1 MTSETIRKGGYMIKK
16 RKKRETRGS
25 RASVIQLK
33 KQIRTKTKN
42 TNKSNGEKPNKK
54 IKSGKIVQK
63 GKDRLNGEFALF
75 KKEMFRL
82 ADLAKHNAFS
92 ERASMTDLSG
102 DYSEIMD
109 AVNQILDSVVVKM
122 NESQK
127 KVVYL
132 NNAPIPIIAINTDFD
147 VVFINE
153 AGAKTIGKSIDSC
166 IGKKCSFLFDTPHC
180 NTPECRLKQAMEK
193 DGIFSGETVAAGLN
207 NLQIQYT
214 GAPIRDDD
222 GTIVGALEYIADI
235 SAVKKAQA
243 YLESLVKQINSSAR
257 SVASTADEISASAVQ
272 ISRGAESQSVS
283 ADQTSSTMVE
293 MASQIDNIAQSA
305 QSLAAN
311 VDQTSSSIQE
321 IGDSISMV
329 SRNADNLTTSVDE
342 TTNTIEQMTIS
353 IRAITEKVK
362 VVDDV
367 SKEAAHI
374 ANVSGGELSK
384 VITGIG
390 VSSKDIGKIVKII
403 EEIADQTN
411 LLALNAAIEAA
422 RAGDAGKGFAVVAEE
437 VKRLAERS
445 MNSTREIS
453 NFVDTVQKDTAQAVD
468 LTQKTLKDIVDAVT
482 KSTTLV
488 GEVYTSTQQQ
498 SDGAAQILKNAI
510 NMQHITKEMA
520 AAAREQA
527 NGAKGI
533 MKSVEIMNKMTQQ
546 VADATME
553 QKKGGD
559 MVVKAVEEI
568 AQIAQQNVSATE
580 QLSNATH
587 DLALQAEKLLRL
599 SEQGNL

>member
-1 MTSETIRKGGYMIKK
+1 MIKK
-16 RKKRETRGS
+16 RSRREKRAGVGGNTLEKRAGGRVKTGDKRKSARKKPGS
-25 RASVIQLK
+25 LSGRVRNAEK
-33 KQIRTKTKN
+33 M
-42 TNKSNGEKPNKK
+42 KSRVNGNVGLV
-54 IKSGKIVQK
+54 KSEILRIADLMKHDVFSA
-63 GKDRLNGEFALF
+63 R
-75 KKEMFRL
+75 
-82 ADLAKHNAFS
+82 ADLAGVPS
-92 ERASMTDLSG
+92 EYG
-102 DYSEIMD
+102 EI
-109 AVNQILDSVVVKM
+109 AQGVNDILDTFAGRLS
-122 NESQK
+122 EAQK
-127 KVVYL
+127 KVIYL
-132 NNAPIPIIAINTDFD
+132 NNAPLPIIAINRDFD
-147 VVFINE
+147 IVFIND
-153 AGAKTIGKSIDSC
+153 AGVKITGKSVDSC
-166 IGKKCSFLFDTPHC
+166 LGKKCYALFDTHHC
-180 NTPECRLKQAMEK
+180 HTEECRLKQAMEK
-193 DGIFSGETVAAGLN
+193 DGIFAGETTARGLD
-207 NLQIQYT
+207 NLPIQYT
-214 GAPIRDDD
+214 GAPIRDDE
-222 GTIVGALEYIADI
+222 GNIVGALEYVADI
-235 SAVKKAQA
+235 SLIKKQQA
-243 YLESLVKQINSSAR
+243 YLESLVKQINSAAR

-283 ADQTSSTMVE
+283 ADETSSTMVE

-305 QSLAAN
+305 QALAAN

-321 IGDSISMV
+321 IADSIEMV
-329 SRNADNLTTSVDE
+329 ARNADNLTSSVDE
-342 TTNTIEQMTIS
+342 TTSTIEQMTIS
-353 IRAITEKVK
+353 IKAIAEKVK

-374 ANVSGGELSK
+374 ANYGGEELSK

-468 LTQKTLKDIVDAVT
+468 LTQKTLKRIVDAVT
-482 KSTTLV
+482 KSTTFV

-498 SDGAAQILKNAI
+498 SDGAAQILKNAV

-520 AAAREQA
+520 NAAREQA
-527 NGAKGI
+527 NGTKGI

-587 DLALQAEKLLRL
+587 DLASEAEKLLRL
-599 SEQGNL
+599 SERVNV